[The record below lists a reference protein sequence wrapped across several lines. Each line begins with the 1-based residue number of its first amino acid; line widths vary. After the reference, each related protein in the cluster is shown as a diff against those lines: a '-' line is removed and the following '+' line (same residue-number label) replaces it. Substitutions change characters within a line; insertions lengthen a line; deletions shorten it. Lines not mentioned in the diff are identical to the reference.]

1 MAEPLS
7 DQEIEERLTEL
18 PGWRRE
24 GNEIMKWFKFDGFPS
39 AVAFIQRI
47 VEPAE
52 KLNHHPDIENHY
64 NRVRIALHTWSANAI
79 TGKDFALASEIERLA
94 SS

>member
-1 MAEPLS
+1 MPEPLS
-7 DQEIEERLTEL
+7 DEENEERLEGL

-24 GNEIMKWFKFDGFPS
+24 GNEIMKWFKFDGFPA
-39 AVAFIQRI
+39 AVAFLQRI

-64 NRVRIALHTWSANAI
+64 NRVRVGLHTWSASGI
-79 TGKDFALASEIERLA
+79 TGKDFALAAEIERVA
-94 SS
+94 SA

>member
-7 DQEIEERLTEL
+7 DQEIEERLKGL

-24 GNEIMKWFKFDGFPS
+24 KDEIMKWFKFDGFPE
-39 AVAFIQRI
+39 AVAFLQRI

-52 KLNHHPDIENHY
+52 RLNHHPDIENHY
-64 NRVRIALHTWSANAI
+64 NRVRVALHTWSADAI

-94 SS
+94 SP